1 MVVLQHKSAEFLEN
15 EQTILQIFTEALQI
29 IHEVLS
35 FVKHKCFWEEQFIYC
50 V

>member
-15 EQTILQIFTEALQI
+15 EHKILQIFEETLQI
-29 IHEVLS
+29 IQEVLS
-35 FVKHKCFWEEQFIYC
+35 FVKQKCFWEEQFIYC